1 MIFLNLVLSL
11 YMLILKLETIN
22 LCGFEVVAISKLN
35 AASIQIYAFLVFE
48 CLGSFHVIHSF
59 GVI

>member
-1 MIFLNLVLSL
+1 
-11 YMLILKLETIN
+11 MLILKLETIN
-22 LCGFEVVAISKLN
+22 LCGFEVVAIGKLN
-35 AASIQIYAFLVFE
+35 AASIKIYAFLVCE